1 MIRFVINHKWSIT
14 VMLSIR
20 KISAAGLAYRHY
32 ARYRQI
38 LAVVF
43 AYGLDDMFGSFKVD
57 KSISAC
63 INAVSRKRR
72 NLAATLSGP
81 QRFRM
86 ALAELGP
93 TFIKLGQALSMRPD
107 FIAMEYVDEL
117 SRLQDDVPPCP
128 FEDIKGIIE
137 SEFNQSLSNLFDDFE
152 KTPIASASIGQV
164 HHARLNNG
172 VEIAV
177 KIQRPGLER
186 IIAIDIGIMYH
197 LAVLMERNV
206 EEIAFIR
213 PIMIVEEFARTIA
226 RELDYTLEADHMERF
241 ATNFKNDPT
250 IHIPKVFRELTTR
263 RVLTMEYVRGIKAS
277 DVAAMDNTGMD
288 RQEVTRNGA
297 NIVLKQ
303 IFEHG
308 FFHSDPHSGNIFIL
322 PDHVI
327 AMLDF
332 GQVGTVDQQSRED
345 FVDLIDSVVLRN
357 AQKATRQL
365 LRISSWEKKP
375 DIRLLEREVS
385 DFIGSH
391 LHTTLKD
398 LNISALVQDLLHMVT
413 RHRLRIPPDIFLMM
427 KALATI
433 EGIARRLDPDFDM
446 IQQSAPFIQ
455 RIKLERLK
463 PHRIADDLLTLSQE
477 TARFIRQFPNDLMEL
492 TRLIRERD
500 LTLKIDETSLEKLQR
515 NHNRIGSRVSLA
527 ILTAGLLIAS
537 ALLITASVS
546 SPSAGISFLGWTG
559 MTAAALAGLGLLA
572 SIFRGRR

>member
-1 MIRFVINHKWSIT
+1 
-14 VMLSIR
+14 MLSIR

-43 AYGLDDMFGSFKVD
+43 AYGLDDMFGSFKID

-63 INAVSRKRR
+63 MNAVSRKRR
-72 NLAATLSGP
+72 NLAATLSRP

-107 FIAMEYVDEL
+107 FIALEYVDEL
-117 SRLQDDVPPCP
+117 ARLQDDVPPCP
-128 FEDIKGIIE
+128 FEDIRDIIE
-137 SEFNQSLSNLFDDFE
+137 SEFNRSISDLFDDFE
-152 KTPIASASIGQV
+152 ETPLASASIGQV
-164 HHARLNNG
+164 HRARLKNG
-172 VEIAV
+172 PEIAV

-197 LAVLMERNV
+197 LAVLIERNV

-213 PIMIVEEFARTIA
+213 PVRIVEEFTRTIA

-241 ATNFKNDPT
+241 AANFENDPT

-263 RVLTMEYVRGIKAS
+263 RVLIMEYICGIKAS
-277 DVAAMDNTGMD
+277 DVAAIDDTGMD

-322 PDHVI
+322 PGHVI

-345 FVDLIDSVVLRN
+345 FVDLIDSVVLQN

-365 LRISSWEKKP
+365 LRISSWEKRP
-375 DIRLLEREVS
+375 DMRLLEREVS

-398 LNISALVQDLLHMVT
+398 LNIGALVQDLLHMVT

-446 IQQSAPFIQ
+446 IEQSAPFIRQ
-455 RIKLERLK
+455 IKLERLK
-463 PHRIADDLLTLSQE
+463 PHRIADDLFTFSGEL
-477 TARFIRQFPNDLMEL
+477 ARFIKQFPADLMEVA
-492 TRLIRERD
+492 RLVREHD
-500 LTLKIDETSLEKLQR
+500 FTLKIDESSLERLQR
-515 NHNRIGSRVSLA
+515 SHNRTGNRVSLA

-537 ALLITASVS
+537 SLLISAPVS
-546 SPSAGISFLGWTG
+546 SLAGGLSFLGWTG
-559 MTAAALAGLGLLA
+559 MAAAALAGLGLLV
-572 SIFRGRR
+572 SIFRN

>member
-1 MIRFVINHKWSIT
+1 
-14 VMLSIR
+14 MLSIR

-72 NLAATLSGP
+72 NLAATLSRP
-81 QRFRM
+81 ERFRM
-86 ALAELGP
+86 ALTELGP

-107 FIAMEYVDEL
+107 FIALEYVDEL
-117 SRLQDDVPPCP
+117 ARLQDDVPPSP
-128 FEDIKGIIE
+128 FEDIKDIVE
-137 SEFNQSLSNLFDDFE
+137 SEFNRSLSDLFDDFE

-164 HHARLNNG
+164 YRARLKNG
-172 VEIAV
+172 PEIAV
-177 KIQRPGLER
+177 KIQRPGLEK

-197 LAVLMERNV
+197 LAVLIERNV

-213 PIMIVEEFARTIA
+213 PVRIIEEFTRTIA
-226 RELDYTLEADHMERF
+226 RELDYTLEADHVERF
-241 ATNFKNDPT
+241 AANFENDPT

-263 RVLTMEYVRGIKAS
+263 RVLTMEYICGIKAS
-277 DVAAMDNTGMD
+277 DVAAIDDTGMD

-322 PDHVI
+322 PGQVI

-345 FVDLIDSVVLRN
+345 FVDLIDSVVLQN

-365 LRISSWEKKP
+365 LRISSWEKRP
-375 DIRLLEREVS
+375 DMRLLEREVS
-385 DFIGSH
+385 DFIGRH
-391 LHTTLKD
+391 LHTTLND

-413 RHRLRIPPDIFLMM
+413 RHRLRIPPDIYLMM

-446 IQQSAPFIQ
+446 IQQSAPFIR
-455 RIKLERLK
+455 RIKIERLK
-463 PHRIADDLLTLSQE
+463 PHRIADDLFTFSGEL
-477 TARFIRQFPNDLMEL
+477 ARFIKQFPADLMEVA
-492 TRLIRERD
+492 RLVRD
-500 LTLKIDETSLEKLQR
+500 RDFTLKIDETSMEKLQR
-515 NHNRIGSRVSLA
+515 NHNRAGNRLSLA
-527 ILTAGLLIAS
+527 VLTAGLLIAS
-537 ALLITASVS
+537 ALLISASVS
-546 SPSAGISFLGWTG
+546 SFSGSLSFLGWTG
-559 MTAAALAGLGLLA
+559 MAAATFAGIGLLV
-572 SIFRGRR
+572 SIFRN

>member
-1 MIRFVINHKWSIT
+1 MQPFKIECYSAI
-14 VMLSIR
+14 MLSIR

-43 AYGLDDMFGSFKVD
+43 AYGLDGMFGSFKLD

-107 FIAMEYVDEL
+107 FIALDYVNEL
-117 SRLQDDVPPCP
+117 SRLQDEVPPCA
-128 FEDIKGIIE
+128 FSEIRSIVE
-137 SEFNQSLSNLFDDFE
+137 SEFNHPLNKLFDDFE
-152 KTPIASASIGQV
+152 ETPIASASIGQV
-164 HHARLNNG
+164 HQARLNNG
-172 VEIAV
+172 MEIAV

-186 IIAIDIGIMYH
+186 VIAIDIGIMYH
-197 LAVLMERNV
+197 LAALVERHI

-213 PIMIVEEFARTIA
+213 PVRIVEEFARTIA
-226 RELDYTLEADHMERF
+226 RELDYTIEADHMERF
-241 ATNFKNDPT
+241 AVNFENDPT
-250 IHIPKVFRELTTR
+250 IHIPKVFRELTSR
-263 RVLTMEYVRGIKAS
+263 RVLTMEFVRGIKAS
-277 DVAAMDNTGMD
+277 DVAAIDNTGMN

-322 PDHVI
+322 PGHVV

-345 FVDLIDSVVLRN
+345 FVELIDSVVLRN
-357 AQKATRQL
+357 AHKATRQL
-365 LRISSWEKKP
+365 LRISSCEKRP
-375 DIRLLEREVS
+375 DMRLLEREVS
-385 DFIGSH
+385 DFIGRH

-446 IQQSAPFIQ
+446 IQQSVPFIQ

-477 TARFIRQFPNDLMEL
+477 AARFVRQFPNDLMEV
-492 TRLIRERD
+492 TRIVRERD
-500 LTLKIDETSLEKLQR
+500 FTLKIDDTSLERLRQNQR
-515 NHNRIGSRVSLA
+515 RTGNRVSLA
-527 ILTAGLLIAS
+527 ILVAGLLIAS
-537 ALLITASVS
+537 ALLISAPDS
-546 SPSAGISFLGWTG
+546 SSAGGPSFLGWAG
-559 MTAAALAGLGLLA
+559 MAAATLAGIGLLA
-572 SIFRGRR
+572 SIFRGRRS

>member
-1 MIRFVINHKWSIT
+1 MF
-14 VMLSIR
+14 SIR

-43 AYGLDDMFGSFKVD
+43 AYGLDDMFDGFKVD
-57 KSISAC
+57 RSISAC

-72 NLAATLSGP
+72 NLAASLSRP
-81 QRFRM
+81 ERFRM

-107 FIAMEYVDEL
+107 FIAVEYVEEL
-117 SRLQDDVPPCP
+117 ARLQDDVPPRP
-128 FEDIKGIIE
+128 FEEIRDIIE
-137 SEFNQSLSNLFDDFE
+137 CEFKQPVSDLYADFE

-164 HHARLNNG
+164 HRARLKNG
-172 VEIAV
+172 AEIAV
-177 KIQRPGLER
+177 KVQRPGLER

-197 LAVLMERNV
+197 IAALIERHV

-213 PIMIVEEFARTIA
+213 PVRIVEEFARTIT
-226 RELDYTLEADHMERF
+226 RELDYNLEADHMERF
-241 ATNFKNDPT
+241 AANFKGDQT
-250 IHIPKVFRELTTR
+250 IHIPEVFRDLTTR
-263 RVLTMEYVRGIKAS
+263 RVLTMEFVRGIKAS
-277 DVAAMDNTGMD
+277 DVAAIESIGMD

-308 FFHSDPHSGNIFIL
+308 FFHSDPHSGNIFIM
-322 PDHVI
+322 PGHVV

-332 GQVGTVDQQSRED
+332 GQVGTVDQQARED
-345 FVDLIDSVVLRN
+345 FVDLIDSVVLQN
-357 AQKATRQL
+357 AQRATRQL
-365 LRISSWEKKP
+365 LRISSWEKQP
-375 DIRLLEREVS
+375 DVRLLEREVS
-385 DFIGSH
+385 DFIGRH

-398 LNISALVQDLLHMVT
+398 LNLGALVRDLLHMVT

-446 IQQSAPFIQ
+446 IRQSAPFIQ
-455 RIKLERLK
+455 RIKLERLQ

-477 TARFIRQFPNDLMEL
+477 AARFVRQFPNDLLEL
-492 TRLIRERD
+492 TRIVRERD
-500 LTLKIDETSLEKLQR
+500 FTLKLDENSLEKYQNNQR
-515 NHNRIGSRVSLA
+515 RTGDRLSLA
-527 ILTAGLLIAS
+527 ILVAGLLIAS
-537 ALLITASVS
+537 ALLLSTSASS
-546 SPSAGISFLGWTG
+546 SAGSLTLIGWTG
-559 MTAAALAGLGLLA
+559 MAAAILAGIGLLT
-572 SIFRGRR
+572 SIFRGGRS